1 MAVEEK
7 KQDALVSTDRATYKI
22 LNYFKKEPS
31 IGIACVSAVVV
42 IVSFLINVAIY
53 LREAAYLDYWE
64 LDIGYVFLSSPNQ
77 FYHVCGMVLHTIISA
92 IALSIVNGA
101 YEAFIPARKLIFLRR
116 SKLKAISTDVRNAEK
131 QLEQIRK
138 KYSQKQTPQE
148 RMALRKCEN
157 VIKENKKKLV
167 KVQKENKELNLSMVT
182 TLLVHLIISGILLWI
197 DLTLYFALAGKT
209 KYAVWV
215 GLAFAILSDIVLYGL
230 AVFSHRKSLNKK
242 QLRKADIGSIDV
254 YIKEWY
260 ENEKKYPIELDWRFY
275 LNDNNIAATLFSSIL
290 YVVLILCMF
299 SAQGRSDAQ
308 HKDTFS
314 VIKDNDQT
322 YVSVYTTDEVAIL
335 ERCVV
340 DSIGEEL
347 IVEIDTKKQ
356 KIIPL
361 DDIEYEVMEFDRVEI
376 LSP

>member
-64 LDIGYVFLSSPNQ
+64 LDIGYAFLSSPNQ

-116 SKLKAISTDVRNAEK
+116 SKLKAISKDVRDTETELK
-131 QLEQIRK
+131 QIRK

-148 RMALRKCEN
+148 RKELRKYEN
-157 VIKENKKKLV
+157 EIKKNKKRLV
-167 KVQKENKELNLSMVT
+167 KLRKENKEIDFSLVT
-182 TLLVHLIISGILLWI
+182 TLLGHLIISGILLWI
-197 DLTLYFALAGKT
+197 DLSLYFALMGKT
-209 KYAVWV
+209 KNVVWM
-215 GLAFAILSDIVLYGL
+215 GLAVAVLLNAALYGL
-230 AVFSHRKSLNKK
+230 AAFSHRKLLNKK
-242 QLRKADIGSIDV
+242 ALRKVDIGSIDS
-254 YIKEWY
+254 YITEWY
-260 ENEKKYPIELDWRFY
+260 TNEKKYPSELDWRFY
-275 LNDNNIAATLFSSIL
+275 LNDKNITSTLFSSIL

-299 SAQGRSDAQ
+299 SAQGRTDAQ
-308 HKDTFS
+308 QKDTFS